1 MSESPVVYLKG
12 LNGIRALAALS
23 VVASHVAS
31 SFGQFGLRR
40 MYGLDLA
47 SYGVTMFFTLS
58 GFLITYLLLIEKKKF
73 GTINIKQFYIRRILR
88 IWPLYYLYLII
99 AIIVLLIYEKEVLTG
114 QTAFYVFLLANV
126 PFIIARQI
134 PVIGHYWSLGV
145 EEQFYAFWPWV
156 VKKVNRIFVWLVWFV
171 IIMGLLKLAFWFYY
185 HSTGNPIP
193 VAAVHITRFHCMAI
207 GAAGAV
213 LFFGK
218 NRFFLKAAYSYV
230 TQVIIW
236 AIVVLVA
243 LNKFNVK
250 PIINDELI
258 SGVSILLIVNVAGNP
273 KSLIKLDNKYLDYL
287 GKISFGIYVYHP
299 LIIFLEEKWM
309 ASYIR
314 GLDPFVQMGIIGLVA
329 VTVTIIIAGLS
340 YKYFESRFLQYKKK
354 FTRVESSGSA
364 KEAYAMAQQHKPA

>member
-1 MSESPVVYLKG
+1 MTESPVVYLRG

-23 VVASHVAS
+23 VVASHVALS
-31 SFGQFGLRR
+31 YGTFGLRK

-58 GFLITYLLLIEKKKF
+58 GFLITYLLLIEKKKY
-73 GTINIKQFYIRRILR
+73 GNINIKQFYIRRMLR
-88 IWPLYYLYLII
+88 IWPLYYLYLAIS
-99 AIIVLLIYEKEVLTG
+99 IIVLLIYEKEALTD

-126 PFIIARQI
+126 PFIIVKQI

-145 EEQFYAFWPWV
+145 EEQFYLFWPWI
-156 VKKVNRIFVWLVWFV
+156 VKKVKRIFTLLVWFV
-171 IIMGLLKLAFWFYY
+171 IIMGVLKLLFWLYY
-185 HSTGNPIP
+185 HKTGNPVP
-193 VAAVHITRFHCMAI
+193 VAAIHITRFHCMAI

-213 LFFGK
+213 LYFGK
-218 NRFFLKAAYSYV
+218 NSFFLKAAYSNI

-236 AIVVLVA
+236 AVVA
-243 LNKFNVK
+243 LVVVNKFNVN

-258 SGVSILLIVNVAGNP
+258 SVISILLIVNVAGNP
-273 KSLIKLDNKYLDYL
+273 KTLIKLDNKYLDYL

-299 LIIFLEEKWM
+299 LVLFLEEKWM
-309 ASYIR
+309 GSYIR
-314 GLDPFVQMGIIGLVA
+314 GLDPVVQMVIIGLVA

-364 KEAYAMAQQHKPA
+364 KEAYEMSLQHRPA